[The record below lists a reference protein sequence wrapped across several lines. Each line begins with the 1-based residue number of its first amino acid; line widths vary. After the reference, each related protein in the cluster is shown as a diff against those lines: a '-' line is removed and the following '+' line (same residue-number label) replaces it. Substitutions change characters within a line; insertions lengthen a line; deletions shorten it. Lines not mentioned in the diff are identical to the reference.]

1 MVQVVKKNEEPHY
14 FFPESH
20 VDDTRAY
27 TNIVPVPVHPD
38 TGRSYLLKPLPD
50 ENNLGTRSSLA
61 EMGLGLLA
69 SGKRCVHSV
78 KKKKNR
84 NYVNFCVP
92 SLMARL
98 QGSAFSAP

>member
-1 MVQVVKKNEEPHY
+1 MI
-14 FFPESH
+14 H
-20 VDDTRAY
+20 VR